1 MILRVIVLALI
12 SAVFV
17 SACDQSSA
25 WPPNQ
30 RQLIRLFDRQK
41 ATLELIEQEM
51 EADGILRM
59 GPSIFSEIA
68 RNPGLPKLPSNQENK
83 YLDLFDRTQV
93 YLNVIRHKDATEF
106 ELLIQSDGPRLF
118 LPRFVHTD
126 SNGAL
131 PGCSAAMEQM
141 ACGGCAVSL
150 ESDWL
155 LEFEWFPAS
164 PDEEARLC

>member
-1 MILRVIVLALI
+1 MRAIVLVLM
-12 SAVFV
+12 SVTFV
-17 SACDQSSA
+17 SACDRSSA

-68 RNPGLPKLPSNQENK
+68 RNPGLPKLPSNQESK
-83 YLDLFDRTQV
+83 YVALFDKTRI
-93 YLNVIRHKDATEF
+93 YLNVVRHQDATDF
-106 ELLIQSDGPRLF
+106 ELLIQNDGSRLF

-126 SNGAL
+126 TNGAL
-131 PGCSAAMEQM
+131 PACSAAMEEM
-141 ACGGCAVSL
+141 ACGGCAVPL

-155 LEFEWFPAS
+155 LEFDWFPAS

>member
-1 MILRVIVLALI
+1 MLRALVLALMPAI
-12 SAVFV
+12 FV
-17 SACDQSSA
+17 AACDRATA

-51 EADGILRM
+51 VADGILRM

-68 RNPGLPKLPSNQENK
+68 RNPGLPKLPSSQESK
-83 YLDLFDRTQV
+83 YIALFDSTQV
-93 YLNVIRHKDATEF
+93 YLNVVRHQHATDF
-106 ELLIQSDGPRLF
+106 ELLIQNDGPRLF

-126 SNGAL
+126 MNGTL
-131 PGCSAAMEQM
+131 PDCAATMEQM
-141 ACGGCAVSL
+141 ACGECAVSL
-150 ESDWL
+150 ESNWL
-155 LEFEWFPAS
+155 LEFDWFPAS